1 MQPRFLVRAAI
12 ALGATT
18 MIALLVLS
26 AYRPVD
32 AAAVLTAG
40 KADLKS
46 AGALTFGPDGV
57 LFVGDSIGGAIVAL
71 DTNDKTP
78 VKTAAVNVQGLNQKI
93 AGLVGVM
100 PDQILINDVAVNPIS
115 KNVYVSAARG
125 RGPDAVAL
133 VVKVEPSGKV
143 TPLSLDNIPHA
154 SVALVDAPADNPTA
168 RQNPRT
174 TTITDMEF
182 INGNLLV
189 TGMSNEEWNSALRSI
204 PYPFNNAGKGTQ
216 LQIWHASH
224 GRFET
229 QAPVRTFVPYTLG
242 GESYVLAAY
251 TCTPLVKIPMSA
263 LKPGAQVKG
272 VTIADLGSGNQPLD
286 MVPYQKDGHA
296 YILIANTSY
305 GVVKLHAD
313 TLATDKPIDS
323 PTVVDVA
330 GAPYDKITT
339 LTNVQHLAQVDD
351 GHALVVSTASGA
363 VNLQT
368 IALP

>member
-1 MQPRFLVRAAI
+1 MQARLLARAAI

-18 MIALLVLS
+18 MIALLVVS
-26 AYRPVD
+26 VYRPVN
-32 AAAVLTAG
+32 AAAVLAPG

-46 AGALTFGPDGV
+46 AGALAFGPDGV
-57 LFVGDSIGGAIVAL
+57 LFVGDSLAGAIVAL
-71 DTNDKTP
+71 DTNDRTP
-78 VKTAAVNVQGLNQKI
+78 AKTAAINVQGLDAKI

-125 RGPDAVAL
+125 RGPDAAPL
-133 VVKVEPSGKV
+133 VVKIDASGKV

-154 SVALVDAPADNPTA
+154 SVALVDAPADNPGA

-182 INGNLLV
+182 INGNVLV
-189 TGMSNEEWNSALRSI
+189 AGMSNEEWNSALRSI
-204 PYPFNNAGKGTQ
+204 PYPFNSAAKGTQ
-216 LQIWHASH
+216 LQIWHSSH

-242 GESYVLAAY
+242 GQSYVLAAY
-251 TCTPLVKIPMSA
+251 TCTPLVKIPMSD

-272 VTIADLGSGNQPLD
+272 VTIADLGAGNQPLD
-286 MVPYQKDGHA
+286 MVPYKKDGHE
-296 YILIANTSY
+296 YILIANSSF

-313 TLATDKPIDS
+313 SLATDKPIDS
-323 PTVVDVA
+323 PTVVSDAA
-330 GAPYDKITT
+330 GARYDKITT
-339 LTNVQHLAQVDD
+339 LTNVQHLAPADE
-351 GHALVVSTASGA
+351 GHAVIVTRGSVS
-363 VNLQT
+363 LQT

>member
-1 MQPRFLVRAAI
+1 RCAPDIFPLAIGLSLAVSVPGSPFCGGNMQPRFLVRAAI

-18 MIALLVLS
+18 MIVLLVLS

-78 VKTAAVNVQGLNQKI
+78 VKTAAVNVQGLDQKI

-125 RGPDAVAL
+125 RGPDAAPL

-154 SVALVDAPADNPTA
+154 SVALVDAPADTPAA
-168 RQNPRT
+168 RQNART
-174 TTITDMEF
+174 TTITDMAF
-182 INGNLLV
+182 ING
-189 TGMSNEEWNSALRSI
+189 
-204 PYPFNNAGKGTQ
+204 
-216 LQIWHASH
+216 
-224 GRFET
+224 
-229 QAPVRTFVPYTLG
+229 
-242 GESYVLAAY
+242 
-251 TCTPLVKIPMSA
+251 
-263 LKPGAQVKG
+263 
-272 VTIADLGSGNQPLD
+272 
-286 MVPYQKDGHA
+286 
-296 YILIANTSY
+296 
-305 GVVKLHAD
+305 
-313 TLATDKPIDS
+313 
-323 PTVVDVA
+323 
-330 GAPYDKITT
+330 
-339 LTNVQHLAQVDD
+339 
-351 GHALVVSTASGA
+351 
-363 VNLQT
+363 
-368 IALP
+368 

>member
-26 AYRPVD
+26 VYRPVD
-32 AAAVLTAG
+32 AAAVLTPG

-46 AGALTFGPDGV
+46 AGALAFGPDGV

-78 VKTAAVNVQGLNQKI
+78 VKTAAINVQGLDQKI

-125 RGPDAVAL
+125 RGPDAAPL

-174 TTITDMEF
+174 TTITDMAF

-242 GESYVLAAY
+242 GQPYVLAAY
-251 TCTPLVKIPMSA
+251 TCTPLVKIPMSDA
-263 LKPGAQVKG
+263 EAGRAGQGRHDCRSGFGQPAARHGSVQEGRPRVHPDREHVVRRRQAARRYARDRQ
-272 VTIADLGSGNQPLD
+272 ADRLA
-286 MVPYQKDGHA
+286 DGGRRA
-296 YILIANTSY
+296 PA
-305 GVVKLHAD
+305 
-313 TLATDKPIDS
+313 P
-323 PTVVDVA
+323 PT
-330 GAPYDKITT
+330 TR
-339 LTNVQHLAQVDD
+339 
-351 GHALVVSTASGA
+351 SRR
-363 VNLQT
+363 
-368 IALP
+368 

>member
-1 MQPRFLVRAAI
+1 MQPRLLVRAAI

-26 AYRPVD
+26 LAYRPVD

-40 KADLKS
+40 KANLKS

-78 VKTAAVNVQGLNQKI
+78 VKTAAVNIQGLDQKI

-125 RGPDAVAL
+125 RGADAMAL

-143 TPLSLDNIPHA
+143 TPLALDNIPHA
-154 SVALVDAPADNPTA
+154 SVALVDAPANDPTA

-189 TGMSNEEWNSALRSI
+189 AGMSNEEWNSALRSI
-204 PYPFNNAGKGTQ
+204 PYPFNSASKGTQ

-224 GRFET
+224 GRYET
-229 QAPVRTFVPYTLG
+229 QVPVRTFVSYTFG
-242 GESYVLAAY
+242 G
-251 TCTPLVKIPMSA
+251 
-263 LKPGAQVKG
+263 
-272 VTIADLGSGNQPLD
+272 
-286 MVPYQKDGHA
+286 
-296 YILIANTSY
+296 
-305 GVVKLHAD
+305 
-313 TLATDKPIDS
+313 
-323 PTVVDVA
+323 
-330 GAPYDKITT
+330 
-339 LTNVQHLAQVDD
+339 
-351 GHALVVSTASGA
+351 
-363 VNLQT
+363 
-368 IALP
+368 